1 VAESFE
7 HARVGDLARVVD
19 LELHAHAALDLGLAR
34 GVGIDGLRHIQRPRT
49 RGLLVAR
56 LGRPRALCR
65 GLEGARGRDA
75 GGAWRTEELVLE
87 ARRANSTP
95 ATVRAG
101 GASGTGTVKVPVAVE
116 GTVRVVDVQVR

>member
-1 VAESFE
+1 MAWR
-7 HARVGDLARVVD
+7 AGRALLPRVVT
-19 LELHAHAALDLGLAR
+19 LA
-34 GVGIDGLRHIQRPRT
+34 VGPMPKGCTLS
-49 RGLLVAR
+49 LVAPER
-56 LGRPRALCR
+56 RAL
-65 GLEGARGRDA
+65 GEGSWAVEVVFGRDA